1 MSIMKKIKL
10 IVEAIRSNEEAQ
22 RRPDKALSMTGALVK
37 SEGKYSGKQQWY

>member
-22 RRPDKALSMTGALVK
+22 RRPDKALCVTEALVK
-37 SEGKYSGKQQWY
+37 SKGKYSGKQQRY